1 MLAYLRNLARDFL
14 RIFRMLQRPLRLRA
28 VVLFGLMFVQ
38 SLAEL
43 FFILVLTYMTLAVAN
58 SDALRATPLFR
69 GIFWAVPPLRPWSED
84 PRHLLLLAGAILV
97 LVCGVKNLINFLTA
111 RGIAL
116 LGEDISLFFGTEI
129 MERFLHRDYAWH
141 LSPESASMFQR
152 MLWRG
157 NVGTMLTQL
166 LTLYACILTLLV
178 LFFSLLGQEPVL
190 TTLVIVTTGLLGI
203 ALYVVLRRGVD
214 ASAIEAAE
222 SAQEETRALMCA
234 SKGIREVLIYR
245 RQPAFLAAL
254 RNAALRGRKPRTFMS
269 IAPTLPT
276 WVLEGTGFAVVIIC
290 IIYLVYVQNAS
301 ISRITEALALLLLTA
316 WRVLPYCNR
325 VVSLQISIR
334 SLRPMA
340 YAVLDLLADLRA
352 SAPASIIEP
361 AADFSFTGKVT
372 LDDVSF
378 QYATATA
385 PSLRHITLTVN
396 RGEKLA
402 LIGPSGSGKSTLAGV
417 LSGLLPPTSGS
428 ISVDGLLLTPERAA
442 AFAMRIGYVA
452 QMPFLFAGTLA
463 ENIAFSQWGEPW
475 DEQAVRVAC
484 RQAAIDFVDDRPEG
498 LRQAIGENGAGLS
511 GGQAQRVCIAR
522 ALYPQPDILILDEA
536 TSALD
541 QANENAIRHTIE
553 HLAANVTCILI
564 AHRLTTVEEC
574 DRIIW
579 LEHGRIVMEGAPDDV
594 LPRYRATVESAGC
607 SCHNGRETIREI

>member
-1 MLAYLRNLARDFL
+1 MLAYLRNLTRDFA

-28 VVLFGLMFVQ
+28 VVTFVLMFGQ
-38 SLAEL
+38 SLVEL
-43 FFILVLTYMTLAVAN
+43 LFILVLTYMTLAV
-58 SDALRATPLFR
+58 SDGEALRATPLFR
-69 GIFWAVPPLRPWSED
+69 GIFWAVPPLRPWSDD
-84 PRHLLLLAGAILV
+84 PRHLLLLAGGVLV
-97 LVCGVKNLINFLTA
+97 LICGIKNLVNYLTA
-111 RGIAL
+111 RSIAL
-116 LGEDISLFFGTEI
+116 LGEDISLFFGMEI

-166 LTLYACILTLLV
+166 LTLYACILTLFV

-203 ALYVVLRRGVD
+203 ALYVVLRHSLD
-214 ASAIEAAE
+214 ANATEVAKS
-222 SAQEETRALMCA
+222 SQEETHALMCA

-245 RQPAFLAAL
+245 RQSAFLAAL

-276 WVLEGTGFAVVIIC
+276 WILEGTGFAVVIVC

-301 ISRITEALALLLLTA
+301 INRITEALALLLLTA

-334 SLRPMA
+334 SLRPMT
-340 YAVLDLLADLRA
+340 YAVLDLLTDLRA
-352 SAPASIIEP
+352 SSTMPSVGPAPN
-361 AADFSFTGKVT
+361 FSFTDRIT
-372 LDDVSF
+372 LHDVGF
-378 QYATATA
+378 QYATADG
-385 PSLRHITLTVN
+385 PSLRHITFTVKK
-396 RGEKLA
+396 GEKLG

-428 ISVDGLLLTPERAA
+428 ISVDGLPLTPERAA

-463 ENIAFSQWGEPW
+463 ENIAFSHWGEPW

-484 RQAAIDFVDDRPEG
+484 QQAAIDFVDDRPES
-498 LRQAIGENGAGLS
+498 LCQAIGENGAGLS
-511 GGQAQRVCIAR
+511 GGQAQRVSIAR
-522 ALYPQPDILILDEA
+522 ALYPNPDILILDEA

-553 HLAANVTCILI
+553 HLAVNVTCILI

-574 DRIIW
+574 DRLIW
-579 LEHGRIVMEGAPDDV
+579 LEHGRIVMDGTPEEV
-594 LPRYRATVESAGC
+594 LPKYRQMC
-607 SCHNGRETIREI
+607 S

>member
-1 MLAYLRNLARDFL
+1 MCEVEEMLTCLRNLARDFL
-14 RIFRMLQRPLRLRA
+14 RIFGMLQRPLRLRA
-28 VVLFGLMFVQ
+28 VALFGIMFMQ

-43 FFILVLTYMTLAVAN
+43 FFILVLTYMTLAVSN
-58 SDALRATPLFR
+58 GDALRATPLFR
-69 GIFWAVPPLRPWSED
+69 GIFWAAPPLRLWSED
-84 PRHLLLLAGAILV
+84 PRHLLLLSGAVLV

-157 NVGTMLTQL
+157 NVGIILTHL

-190 TTLVIVTTGLLGI
+190 TTLVIITTGLLGI
-203 ALYVVLRRGVD
+203 ALYAVLRRGVD

-222 SAQEETRALMCA
+222 SAQEETRTLMCA

-352 SAPASIIEP
+352 SAPASAIEP
-361 AADFSFTGKVT
+361 AADFSFADRIT
-372 LDDVSF
+372 LKNVSF
-378 QYATATA
+378 QYAAATT
-385 PSLRHITLTVN
+385 PSLRHITLTVKK
-396 RGEKLA
+396 GEKVA
-402 LIGPSGSGKSTLAGV
+402 LIGPSGSGKSTLAGI
-417 LSGLLPPTSGS
+417 LSGLLPPAGGS
-428 ISVDGLLLTPERAA
+428 ITVDGIPLPPERAA

-463 ENIAFSQWGEPW
+463 ENVAFSHWGEPW
-475 DEQAVRVAC
+475 DETAVRAAC

-498 LRQAIGENGAGLS
+498 LRQAIGENGSGLS

-522 ALYPQPDILILDEA
+522 ALYPEPDVIIFDEA

-553 HLAANVTCILI
+553 HLSRNVTCILI
-564 AHRLTTVEEC
+564 AHRLSTVEQC

-579 LEHGRIVMEGAPDDV
+579 LEHGRIVMEGPPDTVLSHYRRSSV
-594 LPRYRATVESAGC
+594 LP
-607 SCHNGRETIREI
+607 